1 MSDGFGGASWWGLVW
16 SHEPAGTS
24 IAGPLLWQSLPIK
37 LPVEPWLFDGC
48 VPSWSRPVIAVL
60 VVLFGAAMVAP
71 WLVARIGRR
80 ALSVLALAPACAVVW
95 ALMHTGQALSD
106 SPPLE
111 HVAWIPGL
119 DMDLWFRMDALS
131 WLMTLIVGG
140 VGAMV
145 MVYASAY
152 FHDTS
157 TGLGRF
163 AGVFTAFTGAMLG
176 LVTVDQSLGIYVF
189 WEATSLLSFLLI
201 GHHHERRPARAAARQ
216 ALLVTTSGA
225 LAMFAGF
232 VMLGL
237 APGGSFRVSELV
249 QAVAN
254 GDVDVSSP
262 ETTVAAVLI
271 LIGAFSKSALVPFHF
286 WLPGAM
292 SAPTP
297 VSAFLHAAAMVK
309 AGVYLIARLTPGFTE
324 ITVWSPLIE
333 VVGLTTLL
341 VGGWRALRQYDLKLV
356 LAYGTVSQLGLITA
370 AVGQGSAGAMM
381 AGLTMLVAHSLF
393 KSTLFLTVGAVESA
407 TGTRDLRHLSGLGRR
422 KPVLAGAAGLAALS
436 MAGVPL
442 TTGYLG
448 KETFLASLVHGS
460 GAAWSGTAP
469 GTSSASP
476 VDLIV
481 TVVVAVGSVL
491 TVAYSWRV
499 WWGAFGTR
507 PQPRTGEIALGSP
520 APRSADG
527 ERSSRQTEHGVGH
540 LARSPENPA
549 PTALAMTIPIVA
561 LSLGALIGL
570 FAAPLEG
577 VLAPHGQPLLPG
589 DAHLAWWSGWAPG
602 AVTAAILAGGVLLA
616 ATATRFSGVQ
626 NRLAFPVAIT
636 DVFSWSLRELE
647 ILATSVTRLAQRG
660 SLPWDLSTIA
670 VALAA
675 CVGVALAID
684 PPQAMTVRLWDSAL
698 QVGIAV
704 LIVVAVVITARSRRR
719 MRAALSLGA
728 VGLGVAVLYA
738 SHGAPDLALTQLV
751 VEAVSIV
758 VYVLVLRKLPPFF
771 SDRPVARSRWWHL
784 VLACAL
790 GAGVVVAGLAASSAR
805 VAAPVSELM
814 PSEALGFGHGQNI
827 VNVILVDIRAWDTV
841 GELSVMLVT
850 ATGVASLV
858 YATGRPGRRGR
869 APSPSHAVE
878 GAEHRWGHSREG
890 VPERPF
896 LPTVGALSLQ
906 VRSTVLEVTTRLL
919 FPTMLVLSLWLLFIG
934 HNNPGGGF
942 VGGAVAGIAFV
953 LRYLAGGNDELTE
966 AIPLAP
972 GRIMGL
978 GLFIAGAGA
987 LSPLLA
993 GNAVLQSTPVDW
1005 SLGPVG
1011 ALHFTTAMILDVG
1024 VYVLIV
1030 GLVLDLVASVGGE
1043 IDRQSASRP
1052 PSSRPRSSAHMDE
1065 GGPAL
1070 VYEQPTSTP
1079 SSAPRTQRRTR

>member
-1 MSDGFGGASWWGLVW
+1 M
-16 SHEPAGTS
+16 
-24 IAGPLLWQSLPIK
+24 
-37 LPVEPWLFDGC
+37 
-48 VPSWSRPVIAVL
+48 IAVL
-60 VVLFGAAMVAP
+60 VVLFGAAMLAP
-71 WLVARIGRR
+71 LVVGRIGRR
-80 ALSVLALAPACAVVW
+80 ALAVLAVAPASAVVW
-95 ALMHTGQALSD
+95 ALTHTGQALSD
-106 SPPLE
+106 SPPVE
-111 HVAWIPGL
+111 HLTWIPGL

-140 VGAMV
+140 VGTMV

-157 TGLGRF
+157 AGLGRF

-176 LVTVDQSLGIYVF
+176 VVTVDHTIGMYVF

-201 GHHHERRPARAAARQ
+201 GHHHERRPARSAARQ

-237 APGGSFRVSELV
+237 APGGSFRLSELV
-249 QAVAN
+249 PAVAS
-254 GDVDVSSP
+254 GDVDVASP
-262 ETTVAAVLI
+262 QVIVAAVLV
-271 LIGAFSKSALVPFHF
+271 LAGAFSKSALVPFHF

-324 ITVWSPLIE
+324 ISVWSPLIE
-333 VVGLTTLL
+333 VVGLATVL

-370 AVGQGSAGAMM
+370 AVGHGSAGAMT

-407 TGTRDLRHLSGLGRR
+407 TGTRDLRRLSGLGRR

-448 KETFLASLVHGS
+448 KEAFLATLLHGS
-460 GAAWSGTAP
+460 GAAWTGAGPGMSGA
-469 GTSSASP
+469 SAT
-476 VDLIV
+476 DLLL

-499 WWGAFGTR
+499 WWGAFGRRRTPR
-507 PQPRTGEIALGSP
+507 PVEDAPAASAAPASP
-520 APRSADG
+520 VARAADG
-527 ERSSRQTEHGVGH
+527 DRPGKQADRSGDHVD
-540 LARSPENPA
+540 RSPEHPA
-549 PTALAMTIPIVA
+549 PTPAAMTIPIVA

-570 FAAPLEG
+570 FPGPLEE
-577 VLAPHGQPLLPG
+577 VLARHGQTLLPG
-589 DAHLAWWSGWAPG
+589 EAHLAWWSGWEPA
-602 AVTAAILAGGVLLA
+602 AVTAAILAVGIILA
-616 ATATRFSGVQ
+616 ATATRFHAFQ
-626 NRLAFPVAIT
+626 NRLASPVAIT

-647 ILATSVTRLAQRG
+647 ILATAVTRLSQRG

-670 VALAA
+670 VTLAA
-675 CVGVALAID
+675 SVGIALVVD
-684 PPQAMTVRLWDSAL
+684 PPQAMTVRLWDSAP

-704 LIVVAVVITARSRRR
+704 LILAAAVITVRSRRR

-728 VGLGVAVLYA
+728 VGLGVALLYA

-758 VYVLVLRKLPPFF
+758 VFVLVLRKLPPFF
-771 SDRPVARSRWWHL
+771 SDRPLARSRWWHL
-784 VLACAL
+784 VLAVAI

-814 PSEALGFGHGQNI
+814 PSEALSFGNGRNI

-841 GELSVMLVT
+841 GELSVLLVT

-858 YATGRPGRRGR
+858 YATGRPQWRDA
-869 APSPSHAVE
+869 APGPTGAAE
-878 GAEHRWGHSREG
+878 GAERRWGHSRDAG
-890 VPERPF
+890 RERPF
-896 LPTVGALSLQ
+896 LPSVGSLSPQ
-906 VRSTVLEVTTRLL
+906 ARSTVLEVTTRLL
-919 FPTMLVLSLWLLFIG
+919 FPTMLVLSLWLLLIG

-942 VGGAVAGIAFV
+942 AGGVVAGIAFV
-953 LRYLAGGNDELTE
+953 LRYLAGGRDELTE
-966 AIPLAP
+966 AMPIAP

-987 LSPLLA
+987 LSPLLF
-993 GNAVLQSTPVDW
+993 GNAVLQSTPVDL
-1005 SLGPVG
+1005 SLGPLG
-1011 ALHFTTAMILDVG
+1011 GLHFTTAMILDIG
-1024 VYVLIV
+1024 VYVLVV

-1043 IDRQSASRP
+1043 VDRQSASRP
-1052 PSSRPRSSAHMDE
+1052 PFSRPPSGDPGDE

-1070 VYEQPTSTP
+1070 VTEHPTP
-1079 SSAPRTQRRTR
+1079 AAPTTGRTR